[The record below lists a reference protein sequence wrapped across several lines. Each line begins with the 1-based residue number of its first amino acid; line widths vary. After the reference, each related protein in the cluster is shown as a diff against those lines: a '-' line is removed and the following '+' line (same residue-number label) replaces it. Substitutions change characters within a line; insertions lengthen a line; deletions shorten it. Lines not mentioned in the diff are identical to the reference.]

1 MQRAGA
7 HYSLV
12 RLATWFLSLLIGA
25 LVAGLLLPAVGI
37 VVGGGIIAMIVNAFI
52 GACGMFFQLLTT
64 VLGIAGVVF
73 ASMVGQLIGWYLDQG
88 TGVIASTLGA
98 MVIILIWRRLVA
110 AQVILDTKSLSVLRR
125 AP

>member
-1 MQRAGA
+1 MQRTGA
-7 HYSLV
+7 PLLISL
-12 RLATWFLSLLIGA
+12 TGNMLLVIIGA

-37 VVGGGIIAMIVNAFI
+37 VIGGGIIALIVNAFI

-64 VLGIAGVVF
+64 VLGIAGAVL
-73 ASMVGQLIGWYLDQG
+73 ASMVGQLIGWHLDQG
-88 TGVIASTLGA
+88 AGVIASTMGA
-98 MVIILIWRRLVA
+98 MVLILIWRRLVA

>member
-37 VVGGGIIAMIVNAFI
+37 VVGGGITAMIVNAFI